1 MSDKL
6 SSLTHRYKN
15 KANGVDTARA
25 ARKAK
30 RRQGQTWG
38 QAVWA
43 SWPRSRLRNN
53 TTWWKDG
60 AQGLGR
66 VRSAREK
73 AQSGSARRVSGRSGR
88 CGGHLRRKRGASRES
103 FLLVFAQRLCCE
115 HRHRSEM
122 VRTLFCVRRGPSAP
136 LLCSSGLCPFS
147 SAAGPRVWRL
157 PFRAPFPRVRL
168 VSYRRRV
175 SLGRA
180 HTLASCSHRA
190 TECLGR
196 ALHSW
201 DMY

>member
-1 MSDKL
+1 MGQL
-6 SSLTHRYKN
+6 ATESLAEQHDVVEGRGSGTWQSPQCTGKGAVRE
-15 KANGVDTARA
+15 RA
-25 ARKAK
+25 
-30 RRQGQTWG
+30 
-38 QAVWA
+38 
-43 SWPRSRLRNN
+43 P
-53 TTWWKDG
+53 
-60 AQGLGR
+60 R
-66 VRSAREK
+66 VRAEWAMWGASETEE
-73 AQSGSARRVSGRSGR
+73 
-88 CGGHLRRKRGASRES
+88 GASRES

-122 VRTLFCVRRGPSAP
+122 VRTLFCARRGPSAP
-136 LLCSSGLCPFS
+136 LLCSSGPCPFS